1 MVKHIIFD
9 LGGVLINLNTQATI
23 DAFTH
28 LGVSVKLDAPQLN
41 AFETGELT
49 EAEFYD
55 FIRASQT
62 PNQSSV
68 QPTTQITTQ
77 PTNQS
82 TTQIT
87 TQSTIQNSNPLLDQP
102 LSNSTIDAA
111 WNKMLLDFP
120 NNRLELLM
128 KLKQAKINLYLLSNT
143 NIIHHRCFEQTLLQ
157 QWNTHNFKGIMQGVY
172 YSYQMG
178 LRKPNPEIYNA
189 VLQANSLPPSETL
202 FIDDNHQNILGAQQV
217 GLKTIWLQPGQCI
230 TELGLDKVQ

>member
-28 LGVSVKLDAPQLN
+28 LGVSIKLDAPQLN

-77 PTNQS
+77 PTNQ
-82 TTQIT
+82 IT
-87 TQSTIQNSNPLLDQP
+87 TQSAIQSTTQNSNQLLDQP

-143 NIIHHRCFEQTLLQ
+143 NIIHHRCFEQTLLR
-157 QWNTHNFKGIMQGVY
+157 QWNTHNFNGIMQGVY

-189 VLQANSLPPSETL
+189 VLQANSLPPTETL
-202 FIDDNHQNILGAQQV
+202 FIDDNQQNILGAQQV
-217 GLKTIWLQPGQCI
+217 GLTTIWLQPGQCI